1 MRFITIFKT
10 IMASICQKIHAV
22 RNSYLNNQKK
32 TPIFNEVLL
41 NTSEFSF
48 ERICFNGRQM
58 SIILIS
64 EENNFGVL
72 FVTTSSQLVFLKQIN
87 LKKDNFD
94 GKMNQKKPNKQVSL
108 TLSRVRW
115 SPYWCNRQIWQRKA
129 LSPHKTNSTHFP
141 SIKNLAGRLSA

>member
-1 MRFITIFKT
+1 
-10 IMASICQKIHAV
+10 MASICQKIHAV

-108 TLSRVRW
+108 TLSRVR
-115 SPYWCNRQIWQRKA
+115 
-129 LSPHKTNSTHFP
+129 
-141 SIKNLAGRLSA
+141 